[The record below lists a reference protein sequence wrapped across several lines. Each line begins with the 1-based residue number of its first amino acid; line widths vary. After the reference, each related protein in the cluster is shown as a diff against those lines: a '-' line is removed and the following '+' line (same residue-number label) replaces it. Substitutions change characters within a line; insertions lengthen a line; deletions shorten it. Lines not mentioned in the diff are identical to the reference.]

1 MGLEEVGEAMR
12 GTCPTWIRLGE
23 NPLGR
28 RVLIMAQQVH
38 VQHMLS
44 SYSSSVVELLI

>member
-1 MGLEEVGEAMR
+1 MDLEEVGEAMR

-28 RVLIMAQQVH
+28 RVLIMAH

-44 SYSSSVVELLI
+44 SYSSSAVELLI